1 MRLGAKIGGGF
12 GIVVIIGLA
21 IGIVGWI
28 GVSMLNSNLND
39 MTGRILPATEHLLR
53 IKAEFQ
59 QFKIIQ
65 RTMLDPDLDN
75 AYRIKQLDE
84 VKALRQRY
92 GKMMKEYDEMPHSEE
107 VLKMWDTFN
116 KSLAEWKT
124 DNNRFFEAFTELHKI
139 GILNPVKLQ
148 RDLQQFRGDH
158 YKLEAQLQSF
168 MIFGKDFKGGDDSS
182 KCNFGKWL
190 AGFKTNSAKLNEI
203 FAKMRSDHDAFHE
216 NVHEI
221 KELLAKGTPADI
233 AKAKKIYTGQLEE
246 HMQNVFKYFRELRA
260 EAENARELYKEMQH
274 IANVTCL
281 KKQEIT
287 EADLDKL
294 VEYNLDQA
302 EKAKIA
308 AESASFLAKLLTII
322 AIVVGILA
330 GVIIAIVVTKSITG
344 PVSKAVDLAAAMA
357 SGNMTIRLDV
367 KSNDE
372 IGDMSRAL
380 NTTCDQL
387 SKVIG
392 DIQDNA
398 ESLAAASEEMSAV
411 STQLASGSEE
421 MNSQAT
427 TIAGAT
433 EEMSANIKS
442 VDDAANQ
449 MNKNAQ
455 SVSTAA
461 GQIAENMNNV
471 ASAVEE
477 SQSNVASMASAS
489 EEMTSTINEI
499 AQNAQKANE
508 TTANAVESVNQAS
521 TQVGDL
527 ANASQEINQ
536 IISVI
541 MDIAEQTKLLALNA
555 TIEAARAGEAGKGFA
570 VVANEVKDLAK
581 QTNDATEDIKRR
593 VAGMQDSTSSTV
605 EGINNISEVI
615 QEVNNI
621 VSTIA
626 AAVEEQNVTMKEN
639 AQNVAQVSE
648 GVQEITRSVAE
659 VNEGVNDISKSIAD
673 VAQGADVVA
682 RNANEASIGAADV
695 AKNITGVSEA
705 SKDTS
710 NGAQQLNITATD
722 LANMANSLQEMMAK
736 FKVDR
741 NQLAAAPKAKTS
753 GKKISAPRS
762 KESAAALPSLDDI

>member
-1 MRLGAKIGGGF
+1 MKLGAKIGGGF
-12 GIVVIIGLA
+12 GIVIIIALA

-28 GVSMLNSNLND
+28 GISVLNNELD
-39 MTGRILPATEHLLR
+39 GVTGEVLPATEKLLE

-65 RTMLDPDLDN
+65 KTMLDPDLDD
-75 AYRIKQLDE
+75 AYRAQQLRD
-84 VKALRQRY
+84 VKALRERY
-92 GKMMKEYDEMPHSEE
+92 GKLIDAYNAMPRNEKEEQ
-107 VLKMWDTFN
+107 MWSDFI
-116 KSLAEWKT
+116 KSLGEWKEK
-124 DNNRFFEAFTELHKI
+124 NNEFFDAFRELQKL

-148 RDLQQFRGDH
+148 RDLELFRGDH
-158 YKLEAQLQSF
+158 YALEVKLLRD
-168 MIFGKDFKGGDDSS
+168 IFFKESFKGGDDAT

-190 AGFKTNSAKLNEI
+190 PSFNVDNPKINQIL
-203 FAKMRSDHDAFHE
+203 AKMRPEHDGFHE
-216 NVHEI
+216 HVHEI
-221 KELLAKGTPADI
+221 KALLAKGTPADRE
-233 AKAKKIYTGQLEE
+233 KAKKVFTEE
-246 HMQNVFKYFRELRA
+246 LNTHMLAVFKYFNELRA
-260 EAENARELYKEMQH
+260 AAKHAREFYKKMQT
-274 IANVTCL
+274 IANVDCVKL
-281 KKQEIT
+281 QVVT
-287 EADLDKL
+287 EKDLDKI
-294 VEYNLDQA
+294 VAYNQK
-302 EKAKIA
+302 EGA
-308 AESASFLAKLLTII
+308 AANERADSAAFFAKLLTII
-322 AIVVGILA
+322 AVVVGVLL
-330 GVIIAIVVTKSITG
+330 GVIIAIIVTRSITG
-344 PVSKAVDLAAAMA
+344 PIMKAVELAAAMA
-357 SGNMTIRLDV
+357 DGDMTIRLEIN
-367 KSNDE
+367 SNDE
-372 IGDMSRAL
+372 IGDMSNAL
-380 NTTCDQL
+380 NSTCDQL

-411 STQLASGSEE
+411 STQLASGAEE

-433 EEMSANIKS
+433 EQMSANIKT

-449 MNKNAQ
+449 MNQNAQ
-455 SVSTAA
+455 AVSTAA

-471 ASAVEE
+471 ASAVEQ
-477 SQSNVASMASAS
+477 SQANVSSMASAS

-570 VVANEVKDLAK
+570 VVANEVKDLAR
-581 QTNDATEDIKRR
+581 QTNEATEDIKRR
-593 VAGMQDSTSSTV
+593 VTGMQDSTSSTV

-648 GVQEITRSVAE
+648 GIQEVTRSVAE
-659 VNEGVNDISKSIAD
+659 ANEGVNEISKSIAD
-673 VAQGADVVA
+673 VAGGADTVA
-682 RNANEASIGAADV
+682 RNANEASAGAADV
-695 AKNITGVSEA
+695 AKNITGVSES

-710 NGAQQLNITATD
+710 NGAQQLNATASD

-736 FKVDR
+736 FRVNR
-741 NQLAAAPKAKTS
+741 NQLAAAPKPKS
-753 GKKISAPRS
+753 NKKIAASAPRKAPS
-762 KESAAALPSLDDI
+762 GELPSLDDI